1 MKLLKIFAATSLVM
15 LGACASELNE
25 GQVRIGVP
33 QMATGNDGA
42 GTVTP
47 EVFRSTS
54 GAVINENDD
63 FMITLIST
71 YICDFREAQ
80 TLEFLSPTNSGAIAC
95 GDERSAGTNTRGE
108 IAILA
113 GFGFR
118 DENGTGGV
126 PEERLVFLSDDV
138 RETGQLLNFVN
149 LPIYGPARYKF
160 ATSRL
165 RMTILELDQ
174 EEAEEQSTFL
184 QAVADAGASFSTP
197 IEGKVIEVLASIGD
211 ALIKS
216 NKDDREMRFDV
227 GFDVPFSTSK
237 TTSNQPK
244 AAPTGTV
251 EQTDLP
257 APGTD
262 SNVTEAVQTE
272 STQDNTKP
280 ETQSTT
286 GTLTQDEL
294 PIMRF
299 PLREGYLVLVRREK
313 RDDKDHFKD
322 IKVCPKLGLIVPAGD
337 QCDGNN
343 YVSNAT
349 WMLLRITKEDE
360 RVANATLNRTL
371 RDALEARQ
379 GGGITAKDLTAIQNA
394 VQSLTSD
401 S

>member
-1 MKLLKIFAATSLVM
+1 MKLSKIFAATSLVM

-33 QMATGNDGA
+33 QMATGIDGA

-54 GAVINENDD
+54 GAVIRENDD

-95 GDERSAGTNTRGE
+95 DDQQSAGTNTRGE

-149 LPIYGPARYKF
+149 LPIYGPVPYKY

-227 GFDVPFSTSK
+227 GFDVPYSTTVSS
-237 TTSNQPK
+237 TQST

-257 APGTD
+257 DPGTD
-262 SNVTEAVQTE
+262 SNATEAVPTE
-272 STQDNTKP
+272 NTTNNTRP
-280 ETQSTT
+280 ETQATAGNLS
-286 GTLTQDEL
+286 QDEL

-337 QCDGNN
+337 ACDGNS

-349 WMLLRITKEDE
+349 WMLLRITKENTKI
-360 RVANATLNRTL
+360 ANATLNRTL
-371 RDALEARQ
+371 RDAMEARQ
-379 GGGITAKDLTAIQNA
+379 GGGITANGLTAIQSA
-394 VQSLTSD
+394 VQSLTSG